1 MLRHRTMQCR
11 MVCRRKGLL
20 VVSALHP
27 LVAASVVG
35 DIGSLFFRVIGA
47 FALLLIA
54 IWGQISQGNRALKMG
69 QDIAFGFFAL
79 FLWFIGVSQMIAGQV
94 SGLALVIVTILMGTA
109 LFDPIRK
116 VTWARILPIE
126 PESRMHMLG
135 LVCLLFAIAVFFL
148 TSASVAD
155 PIGTPT
161 DRASV
166 YDPGQQRAASGISWS
181 GFDPLPAPR
190 KNMGVVA
197 LGSTLYVVGGD
208 DASGP
213 TSSVLA
219 YETGLSDQP
228 VAGRVARWATKAPL
242 PEPRAS
248 LGVAVLDGK
257 IYAVGGERDGAPVAA
272 ASVYDPATDSWSAL
286 PPLPEGRTDLAAA
299 GANGKLYVLGG
310 TTVAGT
316 APRRP
321 GLATVSVYDPAT
333 KQWSAAPAMPT
344 ARSGLATVTVSDM
357 IYALGGQQDGTSL
370 KAAERFDP
378 RANAWSAVAPLRDA
392 RRNLAATS
400 RENTIYAAGGIGT
413 AESSNTLQVF
423 DIAANKWSNG
433 SDLVA
438 GSSGL
443 GIAAVNGK
451 LYTVGGAKDQLGQ
464 IVPHGGL
471 VFTIGEALI
480 VGILGIVFVG
490 VGVRRTRKV
499 ATAKTAPRRAA
510 NRGVIATS
518 TAVEESGERF
528 VGGVRFMWRRAPDEL
543 RARLGLAIP
552 TPLTLLV
559 AVVTAVVLVGVA
571 IGGQR
576 LTAQLSP
583 TIAENVRRINDQAL
597 ANIGGLG
604 AAAVAAILL
613 GIGEELLFRGA
624 IQPRYGVFLAALAF
638 AALHT
643 QYGFPLAPLTVFAVG
658 LVLGVERRYTNTT
671 ASILSH
677 VLFVAT
683 MVTFV
688 ATGLWTG

>member
-1 MLRHRTMQCR
+1 MSL
-11 MVCRRKGLL
+11 
-20 VVSALHP
+20 LHP
-27 LVAASVVG
+27 LIAASVVG
-35 DIGSLFFRVIGA
+35 DIGALIAQAVFA

-79 FLWFIGVSQMIAGQV
+79 FIWFIGVSQMIAGQV

-161 DRASV
+161 DRVSV
-166 YDPGQQRAASGISWS
+166 YDPGQPRAASGIFWS
-181 GFDPLPAPR
+181 GFDALPAPR

-197 LGSTLYVVGGD
+197 IGTTPYVVGGD

-219 YETGLSDQP
+219 FDTSLRDQP
-228 VAGRVARWATKAPL
+228 VAGQSARWVTKAPL

-248 LGVAVLDGK
+248 LAVAILDGK
-257 IYAVGGERDGAPVAA
+257 IYAVGGERDGTAVATA
-272 ASVYDPATDSWSAL
+272 TVYDPTTDRWSAL

-299 GANGKLYVLGG
+299 GANGKLYVFGG
-310 TTVAGT
+310 TTVAGKV
-316 APRRP
+316 PKRP
-321 GLATVSVYDPAT
+321 GLATVSVYDPVT
-333 KQWSAAPAMPT
+333 NQWSTAPAMPT
-344 ARSGLATVTVSDM
+344 ARSGLATVTVGDA
-357 IYALGGQQDGTSL
+357 IYALGGQHNGTSL
-370 KAAERFDP
+370 KTAERFDP
-378 RANAWSAVAPLRDA
+378 HTNVWSTVAPMRDA

-400 RENTIYAAGGIGT
+400 REKTIYAAGGIGT
-413 AESSNTLQVF
+413 AESSNTLQVY
-423 DIAANKWSNG
+423 DSAANTWSSG
-433 SDLVA
+433 PDLVA

-443 GIAAVNGK
+443 GLATVNGK

-471 VFTIGEALI
+471 LFTIGEALI
-480 VGILGIVFVG
+480 VAALAVVFVG
-490 VGVRRTRKV
+490 IGVRRTRKA
-499 ATAKTAPRRAA
+499 ATAKAAPARVSAA

-528 VGGVRFMWRRAPDEL
+528 VGGVRFMWRRAPAAI
-543 RARLGLAIP
+543 RARLGLAPP
-552 TPLTLLV
+552 TPLTFLI
-559 AVVTAVVLVGVA
+559 AIVTAAALVGIA
-571 IGGQR
+571 IGGEK
-576 LTAQLSP
+576 LTARLSP
-583 TIAENVRRINDQAL
+583 TIAANVRVINDQAL

-604 AAAVAAILL
+604 AAAVAAVLL
-613 GIGEELLFRGA
+613 GIAEELLFRGA

-643 QYGFPLAPLTVFAVG
+643 QYGFPLAPLTVFAIG
-658 LVLGVERRYTNTT
+658 LALGVERRYANTT
-671 ASILSH
+671 AAILSH

>member
-1 MLRHRTMQCR
+1 
-11 MVCRRKGLL
+11 VPA
-20 VVSALHP
+20 VHP
-27 LVAASVVG
+27 LIAASVVG

-109 LFDPIRK
+109 LLDPIRR

-155 PIGTPT
+155 PFGTPT

-166 YDPGQQRAASGISWS
+166 YDPGQPHAASGITWS
-181 GFDPLPAPR
+181 SLDPLPAPR
-190 KNMGVVA
+190 KNMGVVVI
-197 LGSTLYVVGGD
+197 GNTLYVIGGD
-208 DASGP
+208 DVSGP
-213 TSSVLA
+213 TRSVLA
-219 YETGLSDQP
+219 FDTGLRDQQ
-228 VAGRVARWATKAPL
+228 VAGKAAQWVTKAPL

-248 LGVAVLDGK
+248 LAVAVLDGK
-257 IYAVGGERDGAPVAA
+257 IYAVGGERDGVPL
-272 ASVYDPATDSWSAL
+272 ASVTVYDPATDTWSAL

-299 GANGKLYVLGG
+299 SANGKLYALGG
-310 TTVAGT
+310 TTIAGAT
-316 APRRP
+316 PKRP

-333 KQWSAAPAMPT
+333 KQWSAAPTMPT
-344 ARSGLATVTVSDM
+344 ARSGLATVTVGNM
-357 IYALGGQQDGTSL
+357 IYALGGQQNGTSL

-378 RANAWSAVAPLRDA
+378 QTNAWSALAPMRAA

-400 RENTIYAAGGIGT
+400 RENSIYAAGGIGT
-413 AESSNTLQVF
+413 AESSNSLQIF
-423 DIAANKWSNG
+423 DIAANTWSSG
-433 SDLVA
+433 PDLIA

-464 IVPHGGL
+464 IVPRGGL
-471 VFTIGEALI
+471 LFTIGEALI
-480 VGILGIVFVG
+480 VAALGVVFVG
-490 VGVRRTRKV
+490 VGVRRTRTV
-499 ATAKTAPRRAA
+499 AAAKAAPARAA

-528 VGGVRFMWRRAPDEL
+528 VGGVRFMWRRAPADI

-559 AVVTAVVLVGVA
+559 AIVTAAALVGVA

-583 TIAENVRRINDQAL
+583 TIAANVRIINDQAL

-613 GIGEELLFRGA
+613 GIGEEVLFRGA
-624 IQPRYGVFLAALAF
+624 IQPRYGAFLAALAF

-643 QYGFPLAPLTVFAVG
+643 QYGFPLAPLTVFAIG

-677 VLFVAT
+677 VLFVAA

-688 ATGLWTG
+688 ATGLWSG

>member
-1 MLRHRTMQCR
+1 M
-11 MVCRRKGLL
+11 
-20 VVSALHP
+20 SALHP
-27 LVAASVVG
+27 LIAASVLG
-35 DIGSLFFRVIGA
+35 DIGSLIFQAIFA

-79 FLWFIGVSQMIAGQV
+79 FVWFIGVSQMIAGQV
-94 SGLALVIVTILMGTA
+94 SGLALVLVTILMGTA
-109 LFDPIRK
+109 LIDR
-116 VTWARILPIE
+116 VRAATWARLLPIE
-126 PESRMHMLG
+126 AESRMHMLG
-135 LVCLLFAIAVFFL
+135 LVCLLFAVAVFFL
-148 TSASVAD
+148 ASASVAD

-166 YDPGQQRAASGISWS
+166 YDPGQPRASSGIVWS

-197 LGSTLYVVGGD
+197 VGSTLYVVGGD
-208 DASGP
+208 DANGP

-219 YETGLSDQP
+219 YDTALRDQP
-228 VAGRVARWATKAPL
+228 VAGRVPQWATKGPL
-242 PEPRAS
+242 PEPRAN
-248 LGVAVLDGK
+248 LAVAVLDGK
-257 IYAVGGERDGAPVAA
+257 IYAVGGERDGVPVAA
-272 ASVYDPATDSWSAL
+272 AAVYDPATDTWGAL

-316 APRRP
+316 TPKRH
-321 GLATVSVYDPAT
+321 GLTTVSVYDPAT

-344 ARSGLATVTVSDM
+344 ARSGLATVALGNT
-357 IYALGGQQDGTSL
+357 IYALGGQQDGVSL
-370 KAAERFDP
+370 KTAERFDP
-378 RANAWSAVAPLRDA
+378 QTNAWSTLAPMREA
-392 RRNLAATS
+392 RRNLAATN

-413 AESSNTLQVF
+413 AESSNTLQVL
-423 DIAANKWSNG
+423 DIAANKWSSG
-433 SDLVA
+433 PDLVA

-443 GIAAVNGK
+443 GFVAVNGK

-480 VGILGIVFVG
+480 VGALGIVFVG

-499 ATAKTAPRRAA
+499 AVEKAATARTTAA

-528 VGGVRFMWRRAPDEL
+528 VGGVRFMWRRTPNEL
-543 RARLGLAIP
+543 RARLGLDAP
-552 TPLTLLV
+552 TPMTLLV
-559 AVVTAVVLVGVA
+559 AVVTAAVLVGVA
-571 IGGQR
+571 IGGQW

-604 AAAVAAILL
+604 AAAVAAVLL

-658 LVLGVERRYTNTT
+658 IVLGIARRYTNTT
-671 ASILSH
+671 AAILSH
-677 VLFVAT
+677 VLFVAA
-683 MVTFV
+683 MVTLV
-688 ATGLWTG
+688 ATRAWTG

>member
-1 MLRHRTMQCR
+1 M
-11 MVCRRKGLL
+11 
-20 VVSALHP
+20 SALPP
-27 LVAASVVG
+27 LIAASVVG
-35 DIGSLFFRVIGA
+35 DIGALIAQAIFA

-79 FLWFIGVSQMIAGQV
+79 FIWFIGVAQLIGGQV

-109 LFDPIRK
+109 LLDPIRK

-161 DRASV
+161 DRVSV
-166 YDPGQQRAASGISWS
+166 YDPGQPRAASGIAWG
-181 GFDPLPAPR
+181 GFDALPAPR

-208 DASGP
+208 DANGP

-219 YETGLSDQP
+219 FDTAVRDQP
-228 VAGRVARWATKAPL
+228 VAGKVAQWATKAPL
-242 PEPRAS
+242 PAARAN
-248 LGVAVLDGK
+248 LAVAVLDGK
-257 IYAVGGERDGAPVAA
+257 IYAVGGERDGVPVAT
-272 ASVYDPATDSWSAL
+272 ASVYDPVTDAWSAL
-286 PPLPEGRTDLAAA
+286 PPLPDGRTDLAAA
-299 GANGKLYVLGG
+299 GAGGKLYVLGG

-316 APRRP
+316 VPKRP

-333 KQWSAAPAMPT
+333 LQWSAAPAMPT
-344 ARSGLATVTVSDM
+344 ARSGLATVTVGTM
-357 IYALGGQQDGTSL
+357 IYALGGQQNGTSL

-378 RANAWSAVAPLRDA
+378 QTQSWSALASLRDA

-400 RENTIYAAGGIGT
+400 RENTLYAAGGIGT
-413 AESSNTLQVF
+413 AESSNTLQIF
-423 DIAANKWSNG
+423 DIAANKWSSG
-433 SDLVA
+433 PDLVE
-438 GSSGL
+438 GNSGL

-480 VGILGIVFVG
+480 VALLGIVFVG
-490 VGVRRTRKV
+490 VGVRRTRKA
-499 ATAKTAPRRAA
+499 ATAKAPSARTVAA
-510 NRGVIATS
+510 NRGVIASS

-528 VGGVRFMWRRAPDEL
+528 IGGVRFMWRRPPEEL
-543 RARLGLAIP
+543 RARLGLAAP

-559 AVVTAVVLVGVA
+559 AVIT
-571 IGGQR
+571 
-576 LTAQLSP
+576 
-583 TIAENVRRINDQAL
+583 
-597 ANIGGLG
+597 
-604 AAAVAAILL
+604 AAALVAV
-613 GIGEELLFRGA
+613 RNCS
-624 IQPRYGVFLAALAF
+624 F
-638 AALHT
+638 AARSSPAMASSSPPSPSPRST
-643 QYGFPLAPLTVFAVG
+643 
-658 LVLGVERRYTNTT
+658 RST
-671 ASILSH
+671 ASRSLR
-677 VLFVAT
+677 
-683 MVTFV
+683 
-688 ATGLWTG
+688 

>member
-1 MLRHRTMQCR
+1 M
-11 MVCRRKGLL
+11 
-20 VVSALHP
+20 SALHP
-27 LVAASVVG
+27 LVASVVG
-35 DIGSLFFRVIGA
+35 DVGALIEQAIFA

-79 FLWFIGVSQMIAGQV
+79 FIWFIGVAQMIAGQV
-94 SGLALVIVTILMGTA
+94 SGLALVIVTLLMGTA

-148 TSASVAD
+148 ASASVAD

-166 YDPGQQRAASGISWS
+166 YDPSQPRTSSGVAWG
-181 GFDPLPAPR
+181 GFDSLPAPR

-197 LGSTLYVVGGD
+197 IGSTLYVVGGD

-219 YETGLSDQP
+219 FDTNLRDQP
-228 VAGRVARWATKAPL
+228 VAGKSAQWATKAPL
-242 PEPRAS
+242 PEARAN
-248 LGVAVLDGK
+248 LAVAVLDGK
-257 IYAVGGERDGAPVAA
+257 IYAVGGERDGAPLAA
-272 ASVYDPATDSWSAL
+272 ASVYDPTTDTWSVL

-316 APRRP
+316 APKRP
-321 GLATVSVYDPAT
+321 SLATVSVYDPAT
-333 KQWSAAPAMPT
+333 KQWSVAPAMPT
-344 ARSGLATVTVSDM
+344 ARSGLATVTVGTM
-357 IYALGGQQDGTSL
+357 IYALGGQQNGTSL
-370 KAAERFDP
+370 KAMERFDP
-378 RANAWSAVAPLRDA
+378 QANAWSALAPMRDA

-413 AESSNTLQVF
+413 AESSNTLQVY
-423 DIAANKWSNG
+423 DIAANRWSG
-433 SDLVA
+433 GPDLVA

-443 GIAAVNGK
+443 GLAAVNGK
-451 LYTVGGAKDQLGQ
+451 LYTLGGAKDQLGQ

-471 VFTIGEALI
+471 VFAIGEALI
-480 VGILGIVFVG
+480 VGALGVVFVG

-499 ATAKTAPRRAA
+499 AAPKAASARDRAT

-528 VGGVRFMWRRAPDEL
+528 VGGVHFMWRRPPAAI
-543 RARLGLAIP
+543 RARLGLATP

-559 AVVTAVVLVGVA
+559 AVVTAAALVGVA
-571 IGGQR
+571 IGGQW
-576 LTAQLSP
+576 LTAQFSP

-624 IQPRYGVFLAALAF
+624 IQPRYGIFLTALAF

-643 QYGFPLAPLTVFAVG
+643 QYGFPLAPLTIFAVG
-658 LVLGVERRYTNTT
+658 LVLGIERRYTNTT
-671 ASILSH
+671 AAILSH
-677 VLFVAT
+677 VLFVAA
-683 MVTFV
+683 MVLFV
-688 ATGLWTG
+688 ATGIWSG

>member
-1 MLRHRTMQCR
+1 
-11 MVCRRKGLL
+11 MVRRRKGHPF
-20 VVSALHP
+20 VSALQP
-27 LVAASVVG
+27 LIAASVVG
-35 DIGSLFFRVIGA
+35 DIGALILRVVGA

-94 SGLALVIVTILMGTA
+94 SGVALVIITILMATA

-116 VTWARILPIE
+116 ATWARLLPIA

-135 LVCLLFAIAVFFL
+135 LICLLFAVAVFFL

-166 YDPGQQRAASGISWS
+166 YDPGQPRAASGVVWG

-197 LGSTLYVVGGD
+197 VGNTLYVVGGD
-208 DASGP
+208 DANGP

-219 YETGLSDQP
+219 YDTSLRDQS
-228 VAGRVARWATKAPL
+228 VAGKNAQWATKAPL
-242 PEPRAS
+242 PESRAN
-248 LGVAVLDGK
+248 LAVAVLDGK

-272 ASVYDPATDSWSAL
+272 ATVYDPAADRWSAL

-299 GANGKLYVLGG
+299 GADGKLYVLGG

-316 APRRP
+316 APKRP
-321 GLATVSVYDPAT
+321 GLTTVAVYDPAT
-333 KQWSAAPAMPT
+333 NRWSAAPAMPT
-344 ARSGLATVTVSDM
+344 ARSGLATIAVGTM
-357 IYALGGQQDGTSL
+357 IYALGGQQDGASL

-378 RANAWSAVAPLRDA
+378 QANAWSALAPMRDA

-400 RENTIYAAGGIGT
+400 RENIIYAAGGIGT
-413 AESSNTLQVF
+413 AESSNTLQLF
-423 DIAANKWSNG
+423 DIAANKWSSG
-433 SDLVA
+433 PDLVA

-451 LYTVGGAKDQLGQ
+451 LYVVGGAKDQLGQ

-471 VFTIGEALI
+471 LFTIGEALI
-480 VGILGIVFVG
+480 VGALGVVFVG

-499 ATAKTAPRRAA
+499 AAAKAVSARAA

-518 TAVEESGERF
+518 TAGEESGERF
-528 VGGVRFMWRRAPDEL
+528 VGGVRFMWRRAPEEI
-543 RARLGLAIP
+543 RTRLGLAIP

-559 AVVTAVVLVGVA
+559 AVVTAAVLVGVA

-624 IQPRYGVFLAALAF
+624 IQPRYGIFLAALAF

-658 LVLGVERRYTNTT
+658 LVLGIERRYTNTT
-671 ASILSH
+671 AAILSH

-683 MVTFV
+683 MITFV
-688 ATGLWTG
+688 ATGIWTG

>member
-1 MLRHRTMQCR
+1 M
-11 MVCRRKGLL
+11 
-20 VVSALHP
+20 SALHP
-27 LVAASVVG
+27 LIAASVVG
-35 DIGSLFFRVIGA
+35 DIGALIAQAVFA

-79 FLWFIGVSQMIAGQV
+79 FIWFIGVAQMIAGQV
-94 SGLALVIVTILMGTA
+94 SGLALVIVTILMGSA

-116 VTWARILPIE
+116 VTWARVLPIE

-166 YDPGQQRAASGISWS
+166 YDPGQPRAASGIFWS
-181 GFDPLPAPR
+181 GFDPLPGPR

-197 LGSTLYVVGGD
+197 VGSTLYIVGGD

-219 YETGLSDQP
+219 YDTSLRDQP
-228 VAGRVARWATKAPL
+228 VAGKAAQWATKAPL

-272 ASVYDPATDSWSAL
+272 ASVYDPATDLWSAL

-344 ARSGLATVTVSDM
+344 ARSGLATVTVGDM

-378 RANAWSAVAPLRDA
+378 RANVWSALAPMRDA

-413 AESSNTLQVF
+413 AESSNTLQLF
-423 DIAANKWSNG
+423 DIAANRWSSG
-433 SDLVA
+433 PDLVA

-443 GIAAVNGK
+443 GIAAVSGK
-451 LYTVGGAKDQLGQ
+451 LYAVGGAKDQLGQ

-480 VGILGIVFVG
+480 VGLLGIVFVG
-490 VGVRRTRKV
+490 VGVRRTRTV
-499 ATAKTAPRRAA
+499 ATAKATPRRAA

-528 VGGVRFMWRRAPDEL
+528 VGGVRFMWRRPPDAV
-543 RARLGLAIP
+543 RTRLGLAIP
-552 TPLTLLV
+552 TPLTILV
-559 AVVTAVVLVGVA
+559 AVVTAAVLVGVA

-613 GIGEELLFRGA
+613 AIGEELLFRGA

-643 QYGFPLAPLTVFAVG
+643 QYGFPVAPLTVFAIG

-683 MVTFV
+683 MVTLV

>member
-1 MLRHRTMQCR
+1 M
-11 MVCRRKGLL
+11 
-20 VVSALHP
+20 SAVHP
-27 LVAASVVG
+27 LIAASVAG
-35 DIGSLFFRVIGA
+35 DIGALIAQAVFA

-79 FLWFIGVSQMIAGQV
+79 FIWFIGVAQLIGGQV
-94 SGLALVIVTILMGTA
+94 GGLALVIVTILMGTA

-166 YDPGQQRAASGISWS
+166 YDPGQPRAASGISWS

-197 LGSTLYVVGGD
+197 VGGTLYVVGGD
-208 DASGP
+208 DARGP

-219 YETGLSDQP
+219 YDTSLRDQP
-228 VAGRVARWATKAPL
+228 VAGKVAQWATKASL

-257 IYAVGGERDGAPVAA
+257 IYAVGGERDGAPVAT
-272 ASVYDPATDSWSAL
+272 ASVYDPATDAWSAL

-310 TTVAGT
+310 TTVAGA
-316 APRRP
+316 APERP

-344 ARSGLATVTVSDM
+344 ARSGLATVTVGDV
-357 IYALGGQQDGTSL
+357 IYALGGQRDGTSL
-370 KAAERFDP
+370 AAAERFDP
-378 RANAWSAVAPLRDA
+378 RANAWSALPPMRDA

-413 AESSNTLQVF
+413 AESSNTLQVY
-423 DIAANKWSNG
+423 DIAANKWSG
-433 SDLVA
+433 GPDLVA

-443 GIAAVNGK
+443 GFAAVNGK
-451 LYTVGGAKDQLGQ
+451 LYAVGGAKDQLGQ

-471 VFTIGEALI
+471 LFTIGEALI
-480 VGILGIVFVG
+480 VGILGVVFVG
-490 VGVRRTRKV
+490 VGVRRTRR
-499 ATAKTAPRRAA
+499 AAPAKAAPARASAA

-518 TAVEESGERF
+518 TAVEEESERF
-528 VGGVRFMWRRAPDEL
+528 VGGVRFMWRRTPAEI
-543 RARLGLAIP
+543 RARLGLTAP

-559 AVVTAVVLVGVA
+559 AVVTSAVLVGVA

-583 TIAENVRRINDQAL
+583 TIAENVRRINDRAL

-613 GIGEELLFRGA
+613 GIGEEVLFRGA

-643 QYGFPLAPLTVFAVG
+643 QYGFPLAPLTVFAIG
-658 LVLGVERRYTNTT
+658 LVLGVARRYTNTT

-677 VLFVAT
+677 VLFVAA

-688 ATGLWTG
+688 ATGLWSG